1 MPTLPTEE
9 SRDAESAAAAP
20 TVAGAPLEPAQ
31 ILSTAER
38 TRRVLLV
45 SLDFPP
51 RRTSGVY
58 RPTGL
63 AKYLGR
69 FGWNPT
75 VLTTGASSVSLWDA
89 KHEDETLLRRL
100 PPSVRVE
107 RTPFFSVSGWEKKAS
122 ALAGGQS
129 KKANSGAK
137 KNDDAGASQPTGTPA
152 PASGPSALH
161 RITSWA
167 ANLVRTFLYFPDDT
181 VGWLPYAVSRA
192 IRLHEQ
198 EKFDAIYTTSPPRST
213 QLIGL
218 WLKLLLG
225 VPWVVE
231 FRDPWYAPPSE
242 NEIWDHRVPRFRR
255 WLEARINSML
265 LRNADAIVVMTDG
278 HARELCQ
285 HFGVP
290 QEKVHVV
297 PNGFDEEDF
306 CGPHAAKPSA
316 FAEGYIH
323 ISHFGTVYP
332 KFSGKFFAAL
342 AGLLRESPE
351 LKDVLR
357 VNVIGFPDDETQRWA
372 QSEEL
377 RGVIQFHKLME
388 HAEAVDAMRAS
399 NFLLLFYAHRR
410 IAQVS
415 APGKLYEYLRVGRP
429 VLAVTYEGGVQ
440 RHVEGAQA
448 GFVLPP
454 DDPQAIQR
462 MLREIIHDHWSD
474 VPRGPEP
481 PSPEYVAQF
490 HYESLAAKLAHA
502 MDEAIRVQ

>member
-9 SRDAESAAAAP
+9 SRYAESLGAAQPLVGAGQEADETTTTAA
-20 TVAGAPLEPAQ
+20 
-31 ILSTAER
+31 R

-63 AKYLGR
+63 AKYLGH
-69 FGWNPT
+69 FGWTPT
-75 VLTTGASSVSLWDA
+75 VLTTGASTVSLWDA
-89 KHEDETLLRRL
+89 KTEDVTLLRRL
-100 PPSVRVE
+100 PPSVHVE
-107 RTPFFSVSGWEKKAS
+107 RTPFFSVSKWEKKISS
-122 ALAGGQS
+122 AAGANKNNANDS
-129 KKANSGAK
+129 KKANESGTAK
-137 KNDDAGASQPTGTPA
+137 EPA
-152 PASGPSALH
+152 EPSSPSGLR
-161 RITSWA
+161 RIVSWA
-167 ANLVRTFLYFPDDT
+167 ANLVRAFLYFPDEM

-192 IRLHEQ
+192 IRLHEG

-218 WLKLLLG
+218 CLKILIG
-225 VPWVVE
+225 VPWVME
-231 FRDPWYAPPSE
+231 LRDPWYAPPSKK
-242 NEIWDHRVPRFRR
+242 EIWDHRVPRLRR
-255 WLEARINSML
+255 WLEERVHSML

-278 HARELCQ
+278 HARELRE
-285 HFGVP
+285 HFGVR
-290 QEKVHVV
+290 EDKLYVV

-306 CGPHAAKPSA
+306 CRAEVITESPFAK
-316 FAEGYIH
+316 GYIH
-323 ISHFGTVYP
+323 IGHFGTVYP
-332 KFSGKFFAAL
+332 KFGGKFFPAL

-372 QSEEL
+372 QSDDL
-377 RGVIQFHKLME
+377 RGVIQFHKLMG
-388 HAEAVDAMRAS
+388 HAEAIEAMRAS
-399 NFLLLFYAHRR
+399 HFLLLFYAHER

-429 VLAVTYEGGVQ
+429 ILAVTYDGGVK

-448 GFVLPP
+448 GWVLPP

-462 MLREIIHDHWSD
+462 MLRQIIHDHWSD
-474 VPRGPEP
+474 TPSDPQP

-490 HYESLAAKLAHA
+490 QYESLAAKLAQA
-502 MDEAIRVQ
+502 MDEVTRVR